1 MAVKRP
7 ETDLYL
13 PVKHMLEQQGFT
25 VKGEVKQCDIFA
37 LKEQGDQG
45 DALSLVVELKTTVN
59 LTLILQAV
67 ERMAVAD
74 NVYIA
79 VPADCAPIKKQQK
92 SIVKL
97 VRRLGIGL
105 IVVAFVG
112 QQTFVET
119 VASPGD
125 YQPRKNLKKSRLILN
140 EFHQRDG
147 DPEVGGAASRGKKMT
162 VYRQRCI
169 NVARYLAQAGAT
181 KASVVALEVD
191 DPKARYLL
199 STNVYKWFERVSQG
213 VYQLSAHGHEE
224 LQLWLS

>member
-25 VKGEVKQCDIFA
+25 VKGEVKQCDLFA
-37 LKEQGDQG
+37 LKGS
-45 DALSLVVELKTTVN
+45 DATDDVTSLVVELKTTVN

-67 ERMAVAD
+67 ERLAVAD

-79 VPADCAPIKKQQK
+79 VPADCAPMKKQQK
-92 SIVKL
+92 SIIKL

-119 VASPGD
+119 MASPGD
-125 YQPRKNLKKSRLILN
+125 YQPRKNLKKSRIILN
-140 EFHQRDG
+140 EFHQRQG
-147 DPEVGGAASRGKKMT
+147 DPELGGAASRGKKMT

-169 NVARYLAQAGAT
+169 NVALYLAKAGAT
-181 KASVVALEVD
+181 KASVVAAEVD

-213 VYQLSAHGHEE
+213 VYQLTELGREE
-224 LQLWLS
+224 LEQWS